1 MRWNDPG
8 DASWFATM
16 PPMVGAVDSP
26 VVVTGTGRN
35 IGAGGNPT
43 PMRAELRSADFTIS
57 LDGQLPVVAAYRDI
71 ATIAVDQGRVLFHI
85 SGGTRLMAEQ
95 LGAGLGTLVRELRER
110 RARQMLTDR
119 LIVLSAQDRLEM
131 VEYSSAAE
139 HGVGLLAFH
148 SWGFALIPLD
158 ERHGWRLIRR
168 AEIKNV
174 QVEQSEG
181 RLRVDSITFSG
192 LGLDSIRL
200 AQRFTGLRERALVD
214 AAEIVNRL
222 MPGAPLESRS
232 LAASLLIDGR
242 PISTQELGETAPDI
256 ERAVLADPT
265 YATTYATL
273 VHKAT
278 DPGVDA
284 PRWVAIAPRR
294 PGDTSEHMAWFLVGL
309 PGGLL
314 AMELVSEGAHATYLF
329 RGRDSLESAVRD
341 VSEFLIDARF
351 LREPIYLDESALNEP
366 QHMRY
371 RLAIAA
377 LPSLRAARARFVDR
391 LIHTD
396 EEAWAR
402 SLDEHIQ
409 REVAA

>member
-1 MRWNDPG
+1 
-8 DASWFATM
+8 M
-16 PPMVGAVDSP
+16 PPMVGAVDAP

-43 PMRAELRSADFTIS
+43 PMRAELRAADFTIG
-57 LDGQLPVVAAYRDI
+57 LDGQPPVVAAYRDI
-71 ATIAVDQGRVLFHI
+71 ATIAVDQGRVLLHI

-119 LIVLSAQDRLEM
+119 LIDLPAQDRLEM
-131 VEYSSAAE
+131 VEYSSPAE

-148 SWGFALIPLD
+148 AWGFALIPLD
-158 ERHGWRLIRR
+158 ERHGWRLVRR
-168 AEIKNV
+168 AEIKHV
-174 QVEQSEG
+174 QAEQSEG

-192 LGLDSIRL
+192 LGHDTIRL
-200 AQRFTGLRERALVD
+200 AQRFTGLRDRALVD

-222 MPGAPLESRS
+222 MPGAPLDSRS
-232 LAASLLIDGR
+232 LAAALLVDGR
-242 PISTQELGETAPDI
+242 PVSAQELGEAAPDI

-273 VHKAT
+273 VQRAT
-278 DPGVDA
+278 DQGAEA
-284 PRWVAIAPRR
+284 PRWLAIAPLR
-294 PGDTSEHMAWFLVGL
+294 PGDPTEHMAWFLVGL

-329 RGRDSLESAVRD
+329 RARDSFESAVRE

-366 QHMRY
+366 QHLRY

-396 EEAWAR
+396 EASWMS
-402 SLDEHIQ
+402 SLDEAIQ
-409 REVAA
+409 REGAAD